1 MSKLSLY
8 GYAINETKEVVES
21 FIDDHILFGE
31 NKLEIVTG
39 TNPNVKRIVTE
50 IVENYG
56 LHYKEHFYNKQV
68 LIISI

>member
-8 GYAINETKEVVES
+8 GYAINEIQEVVES
-21 FIDDHILFGE
+21 FISDQILFGE
-31 NKLEIVTG
+31 DKLEIMTG
-39 TNPNVKRIVTE
+39 SNPHVKNIVKD

-56 LHYKEHFYNKQV
+56 FHYKEHFYNKQV